1 MLSINRYLLGP
12 IVFAL
17 VLLCATPAW
26 CISPARY
33 FIEARFIPGT
43 LHFQAGQ
50 EAQIENESKD
60 IKLPIAK
67 PKCVLDMSVQVTAD
81 SRRAGTSD
89 DSEHALALARGEVFK
104 SAVEKSGVQ
113 GAALART
120 YVSFSKSDSDVDTA
134 VFMVMY
140 APSIRYSATGGI
152 EVIPE
157 LEDCGRR

>member
-1 MLSINRYLLGP
+1 MLSINRYLPRRP
-12 IVFAL
+12 IGLAL
-17 VLLCATPAW
+17 LLLCATPAW

-50 EAQIENESKD
+50 EAKIESESKD
-60 IKLPIAK
+60 IKQPTAK
-67 PKCVLDMSVQVTAD
+67 PKCVLDMSVQVTAS
-81 SRRAGTSD
+81 SRHAGTSD

-120 YVSFSKSDSDVDTA
+120 YVSFTKSDSDVDTA
-134 VFMVMY
+134 VFTVMY
-140 APSIRYSATGGI
+140 APSSRYSTGGI
-152 EVIPE
+152 EIIHE
-157 LEDCGRR
+157 LEDCWRR